1 MHSAAVG
8 AHTVKLTFGSSDPR
22 RLPMPWWEECQA
34 IIREVLANV
43 RPTGEHWTVTAHAVG
58 DQTLLRFDFARGSD
72 APHWFTFDAA
82 SDDASHRAYRK
93 VLSQFLR
100 VTWPERKPAYVM

>member
-1 MHSAAVG
+1 MKV
-8 AHTVKLTFGSSDPR
+8 VKVTFGSPDID
-22 RLPMPWWEECQA
+22 RLPTPWWEECQA

-58 DQTLLRFDFARGSD
+58 DQTLLRFDVARGSD

-82 SDDASHRAYRK
+82 ADDAGHRAYAR

-100 VTWPERKPAYVM
+100 VTWRDGQSAYVM